1 MRLSYIILVVAAT
14 TLLASASAATV
25 SDHPVKVSTMT
36 SPDLVV
42 RGPSIGEKR
51 SLRYL
56 TNAEEEKLDDDE
68 EERKSGANRFTAEK
82 IAEMADGT
90 KQYKRFAR
98 WARDYKPINLP
109 DVVQGKLRDK
119 YRYWYYHVREA

>member
-1 MRLSYIILVVAAT
+1 MRLSYTLLLVATT
-14 TLLASASAATV
+14 TLLASGSMATV
-25 SDHPVKVSTMT
+25 SDNPADVSTMT

-42 RGPSIGEKR
+42 TGPSVGGKR

-56 TNAEEEKLDDDE
+56 TNAEEEEPDDDE
-68 EERKSGANRFTAEK
+68 EERKNGANRFTAEK
-82 IAEMADGT
+82 IAEMAKGT

-109 DVVQGKLRDK
+109 DVVEGPLRDK
-119 YRYWYYHVREA
+119 FRFWYYHVREA

>member
-1 MRLSYIILVVAAT
+1 MRLSYNLLVVVAT
-14 TLLASASAATV
+14 AFLASGSVATV
-25 SDHPVKVSTMT
+25 SDHPAEVLTMV
-36 SPDLVV
+36 SPDFVAT
-42 RGPSIGEKR
+42 GPSVGEKR

-56 TNAEEEKLDDDE
+56 TNSEEEELDDDE
-68 EERKSGANRFTAEK
+68 EERKNSANRFTAEK
-82 IAEMADGT
+82 IAEMAKGT

-119 YRYWYYHVREA
+119 YRYWYYHVKDA

>member
-1 MRLSYIILVVAAT
+1 MRLSYTLLLVAAT
-14 TLLASASAATV
+14 TLLAGGSMATV
-25 SDHPVKVSTMT
+25 SDNPAEVSTMT
-36 SPDLVV
+36 SPDLVAT
-42 RGPSIGEKR
+42 GPSVGEKR

-56 TNAEEEKLDDDE
+56 TNAEEEELNDDE
-68 EERKSGANRFTAEK
+68 EERQNGANRFTAEK
-82 IAEMADGT
+82 MAKMAEGT

-109 DVVQGKLRDK
+109 DVVQGKLRYK